1 MDIAHILAVSVY
13 KHEKL
18 NQVTLLRTCNQNS
31 KFLEKKIIWF
41 LFSRFSKEQTKLAGH
56 ESQDFKDSSLS
67 HLEGSRLSVK
77 GLKQIS
83 DACF

>member
-1 MDIAHILAVSVY
+1 MDLVHILAVSVY

-31 KFLEKKIIWF
+31 KFLEREIIWF
-41 LFSRFSKEQTKLAGH
+41 LLLRFSKEQTKLADH
-56 ESQDFKDSSLS
+56 ESQD
-67 HLEGSRLSVK
+67 LEGSRLSVK

-83 DACF
+83 YACF

>member
-1 MDIAHILAVSVY
+1 MDLIHILAISVY

-18 NQVTLLRTCNQNS
+18 TQVTLLRTSNQNS
-31 KFLEKKIIWF
+31 KFLKREIIWF
-41 LFSRFSKEQTKLAGH
+41 LFSRFSKEQTKLADH

-67 HLEGSRLSVK
+67 HLEASRLSVK